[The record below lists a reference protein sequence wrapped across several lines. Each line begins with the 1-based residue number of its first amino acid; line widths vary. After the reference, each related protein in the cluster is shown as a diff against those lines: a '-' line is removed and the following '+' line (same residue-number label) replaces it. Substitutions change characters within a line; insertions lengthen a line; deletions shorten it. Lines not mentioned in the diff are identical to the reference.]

1 MIRLIALSILSTLL
15 IAAVELQP
23 QAEAAPEP
31 PVTCTLILDAK
42 SGAVIRRDGAC
53 GERFSP
59 ASTFKVPLAVMGY
72 DAGILKTARDPAW
85 DWQPGMDGSKRVQ
98 KTVDPTI
105 WLFDSVVWYSRE
117 VTRRLGMGKFADYVT
132 KFGYGN
138 QDVTGDPGKNNGL
151 THSWL
156 SSSLVIS
163 SDEQAQFIHRLLS
176 DALPATKEAHAMTR
190 RIVPAFDAPG
200 GWRVHGKTGS
210 IWLRDKNGEYDK
222 NRPIGW
228 FVGWAEKRGRQII
241 FARLD
246 VGNQKSDRLAGRAVR
261 DQFLKQLSKLM
272 KR

>member
-1 MIRLIALSILSTLL
+1 MIRLSALAFLPALL
-15 IAAVELQP
+15 ITAIELP
-23 QAEAAPEP
+23 VQAEAAPTS

-85 DWQPGMDGSKRVQ
+85 DWRPGIEAPTRDH

-117 VTRRLGMGKFADYVT
+117 VTRRLGMEKFATYVT

-138 QDVTGDPGKNNGL
+138 QDVTGDSGKNNGL

-176 DALPATKEAHAMTR
+176 DTLPATKEAHVLTR
-190 RIVPAFDAPG
+190 RIIPAFDAPG

-246 VGNQKSDRLAGRAVR
+246 VGNEKSNRPKGRAVR

-272 KR
+272 QR